1 MQVKQKLDK
10 KPTNPKGQR
19 RVGQDLANYL
29 TNTLQI
35 FCNEDNFLCTPCYK
49 SAKESLDTANV
60 STSVTPM
67 DTDEYLSE
75 RAASIAALS
84 NISRISN
91 VSNLESRLNR
101 EKSFELLNNVFKV
114 VGQLP
119 IRDLRH
125 RDYLRQKVNQV
136 VHLIHPPL
144 DKLDITIDDSAQI
157 VNNLKYLIDV
167 SDYSEKIKLL
177 ALASKNWG
185 RLKIENFFLCS
196 EHQARYRAYLR
207 DDDQILCS
215 PIDLRGNIAFD
226 PIIEK
231 AIYDFYH
238 TDEISRASP
247 NKKDVLQNNE
257 NPNPIRHMLMTLM
270 TLMETYQQFIQNSS
284 SMHVGK
290 SKSCSLKPKWIKT
303 ITLHDI

>member
-1 MQVKQKLDK
+1 MS
-10 KPTNPKGQR
+10 P
-19 RVGQDLANYL
+19 
-29 TNTLQI
+29 I
-35 FCNEDNFLCTPCYK
+35 
-49 SAKESLDTANV
+49 SLSQN
-60 STSVTPM
+60 
-67 DTDEYLSE
+67 
-75 RAASIAALS
+75 
-84 NISRISN
+84 
-91 VSNLESRLNR
+91 
-101 EKSFELLNNVFKV
+101 
-114 VGQLP
+114 
-119 IRDLRH
+119 
-125 RDYLRQKVNQV
+125 
-136 VHLIHPPL
+136 PPL

-196 EHQARYRAYLR
+196 EHQARYRAYLK